1 MTSAAWR
8 RHSPTWCETHKP
20 VLALDPKKRMK
31 PIIRVE
37 NLGKQYRIGRR
48 EARLRDPPG
57 VAGPSCRFSHQ
68 SPPASAQSE
77 WEWLG

>member
-1 MTSAAWR
+1 
-8 RHSPTWCETHKP
+8 
-20 VLALDPKKRMK
+20 MK

-48 EARLRDPPG
+48 EAPYATLRESLVQAAVSPINRLRR
-57 VAGPSCRFSHQ
+57 ALE
-68 SPPASAQSE
+68 SE